1 MFDVFKHIHVLMAVL
16 SVLFLILRFAY
27 GTRAAGNLN
36 KRWLK
41 VIPHIIDG
49 LLVLSIIGML
59 VSVGVSVFPSAWLSE
74 KFTMFILYIVFSV
87 LMVLSLRGRLSAS
100 LRIPTFVLALVSWLW
115 LIKVAVTKMPM
126 LFG

>member
-1 MFDVFKHIHVLMAVL
+1 MFAAFKHVHVLMAVL

-27 GTRAAGNLN
+27 GTRGADNLN

-41 VIPHIIDG
+41 IAPHIIDT

-87 LMVLSLRGRLSAS
+87 LMVLSLRGRISS
-100 LRIPTFVLALVSWLW
+100 GLRIPAFVLALASWLW

-126 LFG
+126 LFA

>member
-1 MFDVFKHIHVLMAVL
+1 MFAVFKHIHVLMAVL

-27 GTRAAGNLN
+27 GIRDTGHLN

-87 LMVLSLRGRLSAS
+87 LMVLSLRGRLSAG
-100 LRIPTFVLALVSWLW
+100 LRIPAFVLALLSWLW

>member
-1 MFDVFKHIHVLMAVL
+1 MFSVFKHVHVLMAVL

-27 GTRAAGNLN
+27 GTRAASNLN

-41 VIPHIIDG
+41 ITPHIIDG

-74 KFTMFILYIVFSV
+74 KATMFILYIVFAV

-100 LRIPTFVLALVSWLW
+100 LRIPAFVLALVSWLW